1 MKEDVQ
7 GIVRRRFIVKG
18 RVQKVNYRDEVQ
30 AIARTLG
37 VTGYVKNLRSGDVE
51 VVCEGAEAAIAKF
64 EKELAIKKGL
74 IDVRDVVA
82 DETLPIK
89 GKFAYF
95 DIKYGPMEEE
105 LGERMSTGFVYI
117 REVGDKVAGVGKAVE
132 AVGKDVQGVG
142 QKIDCMGQK
151 IDGLGQKMDG
161 VGKDVQGVGT
171 AVRDMHASV
180 DKRFD
185 HMAEHYDMIAISLKE
200 AIAHMDRNAEKT
212 DRAIEK
218 SRKDTIIAVR
228 KSEERTARIL
238 RESRKEVAASNR
250 ELAGAVKFMIRKL
263 SDKPARK
270 RPAGKRKR

>member
-1 MKEDVQ
+1 MPDPTRTPVTMVLSSQGPMKEDVQ

-105 LGERMSTGFVYI
+105 LGERMSTGFQYI
-117 REVGDKVAGVGKAVE
+117 RDVGDKVEVVGQKVECVGKAVE

-212 DRAIEK
+212 DMAIEK

-250 ELAGAVKFMIRKL
+250 
-263 SDKPARK
+263 
-270 RPAGKRKR
+270 